1 MEQRHD
7 DVISSHVLKRQP
19 GESMATAFKNAAI
32 ELAAEL
38 GTVSYLDVQN
48 RWFRQKN
55 RGKKQKQRA
64 EVKELLA
71 DGADD
76 DKIASAVLGFPAS
89 PLSPL
94 HQS

>member
-1 MEQRHD
+1 
-7 DVISSHVLKRQP
+7 
-19 GESMATAFKNAAI
+19 MATAFKNAAI

-38 GTVSYLDVQN
+38 GTASYLDVQS

-55 RGKKQKQRA
+55 RGKKQKLRA

-76 DKIASAVLGFPAS
+76 DKIASAVLGISRLPPLPFAS
-89 PLSPL
+89 VMILV
-94 HQS
+94 